1 VTAVVEPT
9 VAQPGYDP
17 AALTVGIVHFGVG
30 NFHRS
35 HQALYLDKLFARG
48 EALDFAICGVGVLP
62 GDVRMRDAL
71 RSHDMRY
78 TLVERHPD
86 GGVVARSIA
95 SIVDYLFAPE
105 DPEAVLEQLADP
117 AVRIVS
123 LTITEG
129 GYNTDEA
136 TGEFDL
142 ASPAVA
148 ADLLPGA
155 VPATVFGLVVEG
167 IRRRRERGI
176 PPFTV
181 MSCDNLQ
188 GNGHVARASF
198 LAFARARDAELAEW
212 MSAEMAFPNSMVDRI
227 TPVTGPDE
235 LAFVAETFGADDSWP
250 VVSEGFTQWVL
261 EDAFTAGRP
270 PYEHVGVQ
278 VVDDV
283 MPYEMMKL
291 RLLNASHQAIAYF
304 GLLLGHT
311 FAHEAATDPALVR
324 LLERFMREEAEPT
337 LGVVPGVDLA
347 EYEAGLID
355 RFANPYVR
363 DTLLRLATDA
373 SDRIAKF
380 VLPVVRDRLAAG
392 GSVELAAAVVAS
404 WAEFAAFRD
413 ADGRPFAVADRQ
425 ASVVAS
431 AVERAAGDP
440 AAFLSDERLF
450 GDLAGDP
457 AFVESFARA
466 ARAIR
471 ELGARDALTGI
482 VDAPR
487 HRQNPENQER

>member
-1 VTAVVEPT
+1 MTAVAQPT

-17 AALTVGIVHFGVG
+17 SALTVGIVHFGVG

-62 GDVRMRDAL
+62 GDARMRDAL
-71 RSHDMRY
+71 RAQGMRY

-95 SIVDYLFAPE
+95 SIVDFLFAPD
-105 DPEAVLEQLADP
+105 DPEAVLEKLADP

-129 GYNTDEA
+129 GYNTDES

-142 ASPAVA
+142 AAPAIA
-148 ADLLPGA
+148 ADLVPDA
-155 VPATVFGLVVEG
+155 RPATVFGLVVEG
-167 IRRRRERGI
+167 LRRRRERGL

-198 LAFARARDAELAEW
+198 LAFARSKDADLADW
-212 MSAEMAFPNSMVDRI
+212 IAAEVAFPNSMVDRI

-235 LAFVAETFGADDSWP
+235 LAFVSQTFGVDDAWP

-261 EDAFTAGRP
+261 EDSFTAGRP

-283 MPYEMMKL
+283 MPYEKMKL

-311 FAHEAATDPALVR
+311 FAHEAATDPVIVR

-337 LGVVPGVDLA
+337 LGPVPGVDLA
-347 EYEAGLID
+347 AYEAELIE

-392 GSVELAAAVVAS
+392 GGIDLAAAIVAS

-413 ADGRPFAVADRQ
+413 AEGRPLDVADRQ
-425 ASVVAS
+425 ALLVGR
-431 AVERAAGDP
+431 AVERAADDP
-440 AAFLSDERLF
+440 AAFVADERLV

-487 HRQNPENQER
+487 HRQNQER

>member
-1 VTAVVEPT
+1 MPFLP

-17 AALTVGIVHFGVG
+17 DDLTVGIVHFGVG

-48 EALDFAICGVGVLP
+48 EALDFAVCGVGVLP

-71 RSHDMRY
+71 RAQGMRY
-78 TLVERHPD
+78 TLVERYPD
-86 GGVVARSIA
+86 GEVVARSIA
-95 SIVDYLFAPE
+95 SIVDFLFAPE
-105 DPEAVLEQLADP
+105 DPEAVLEKLADP

-142 ASPAVA
+142 TSPAVA
-148 ADLLPGA
+148 ADLAPGA
-155 VPATVFGLVVEG
+155 VPATVFGLVAEG
-167 IRRRRERGI
+167 LRRRRERGI
-176 PPFTV
+176 APFTV

-188 GNGHVARASF
+188 GNGHVAQASF
-198 LAFARARDAELAEW
+198 LAFARAKDADLAAWIE
-212 MSAEMAFPNSMVDRI
+212 AEVAFPNSMVDRI

-235 LAFVAETFGADDSWP
+235 LAFVAETFGVDEAWP

-261 EDAFTAGRP
+261 EDRFTGARP

-278 VVDDV
+278 IVDDV
-283 MPYEMMKL
+283 VPYEKMKL
-291 RLLNASHQAIAYF
+291 RLLNASHQALAYF
-304 GLLLGHT
+304 GVLLGHT
-311 FAHEAATDPALVR
+311 FAHEAATDPHMVR
-324 LLERFMREEAEPT
+324 LLERLMREEAEPT

-347 EYEAGLID
+347 EYEAELIA

-380 VLPVVRDRLAAG
+380 VLPIVRDRLAAG
-392 GSVELAAAVVAS
+392 GTVDLAAAVVAS
-404 WAEFAAFRD
+404 WAEFAGFRD
-413 ADGRPFAVADRQ
+413 ADGRAIEVADRQ
-425 ASVVAS
+425 ADLVAR
-431 AVERAAGDP
+431 AVERAAGQP
-440 AAFLSDERLF
+440 EAFLSDERLF

-457 AFVESFARA
+457 VFVESFARS

-471 ELGARDALTGI
+471 ELGAREALAGI
-482 VDAPR
+482 VGAPR
-487 HRQNPENQER
+487 PRQSQER

>member
-1 VTAVVEPT
+1 MPHAP
-9 VAQPGYDP
+9 VAQPGYRTED
-17 AALTVGIVHFGVG
+17 LSVGIVHFGVG

-62 GDVRMRDAL
+62 GDARMRDAL
-71 RSHDMRY
+71 RAGGMRY

-86 GGVVARSIA
+86 GTAVARSIA
-95 SIVDYLFAPE
+95 SIVDFLHAPE
-105 DPEAVLEQLADP
+105 NPEAVLEKLADP
-117 AVRIVS
+117 GVRIVS

-142 ASPAVA
+142 TTPAVA
-148 ADLLPGA
+148 ADLAPGA

-167 IRRRRERGI
+167 IRRRRERGLA
-176 PPFTV
+176 PFTV

-188 GNGHVARASF
+188 GNGHVARDAF
-198 LAFARARDAELAEW
+198 LAFARAKDSELADW
-212 MSAEMAFPNSMVDRI
+212 MAASMSFPNSMVDRI

-235 LAFVAETFGADDSWP
+235 VAFVTGTFGVSDTWP

-261 EDAFTAGRP
+261 EDSFTSGRP
-270 PYEHVGVQ
+270 PYEHVAVQ

-283 MPYEMMKL
+283 VPYEKMKL
-291 RLLNASHQAIAYF
+291 RLLNASHQAMAYF
-304 GLLLGHT
+304 GVLLGHT
-311 FAHEAATDPALVR
+311 FAHEAATDALIVA

-347 EYEAGLID
+347 EYEASLIE

-392 GSVELAAAVVAS
+392 GGIDLAAAVVAS
-404 WAEFAAFRD
+404 WAEFAAYRD
-413 ADGRPFAVADRQ
+413 ADGRPIDVADRQ
-425 ASVVAS
+425 SALVAA
-431 AVERAAGDP
+431 AVARATDDP
-440 AAFLSDERLF
+440 TAFLNDERLF

-471 ELGARDALTGI
+471 ELGARDALAGI

-487 HRQNPENQER
+487 HRQNQER

>member
-1 VTAVVEPT
+1 MTAVIEPA
-9 VAQPGYDP
+9 VAQPEYDP
-17 AALTVGIVHFGVG
+17 SALSVGIVHFGVG

-71 RSHDMRY
+71 RGHDMRY

-95 SIVDYLFAPE
+95 SIVEFLFAPE
-105 DPEAVLEQLADP
+105 DPEAVLEKLADP

-136 TGEFDL
+136 TGEFDVS
-142 ASPAVA
+142 APAVA

-155 VPATVFGLVVEG
+155 VPSTVFGLVVEG
-167 IRRRRERGI
+167 LRRRRDRGV
-176 PPFTV
+176 PAFTV

-188 GNGHVARASF
+188 GNGHVAQASF
-198 LAFARARDAELAEW
+198 LAFARAKDVALADWMAAEV
-212 MSAEMAFPNSMVDRI
+212 AFPNSMVDRI
-227 TPVTGPDE
+227 TPVTGADE
-235 LAFVAETFGADDSWP
+235 LAFVSETFGVDDAWP

-261 EDAFTAGRP
+261 EDRFPAGRP
-270 PYEHVGVQ
+270 PYEQVGVQ
-278 VVDDV
+278 LVDDV
-283 MPYEMMKL
+283 VPYEKMKL
-291 RLLNASHQAIAYF
+291 RLLNASHQAMAYF
-304 GLLLGHT
+304 GVLLGHT
-311 FAHEAATDPALVR
+311 FAHEAAADPAVVR
-324 LLERFMREEAEPT
+324 LLERFMTEEAEPT
-337 LGVVPGVDLA
+337 LGAVPGVDLA
-347 EYEAGLID
+347 EYQAELIA

-392 GSVELAAAVVAS
+392 GGIDFAAAIVAS

-413 ADGRPFAVADRQ
+413 AEGRPIDVTDRQ
-425 ASVVAS
+425 AALVAQ
-431 AVERAAGDP
+431 AVERATDAP
-440 AAFLSDERLF
+440 EAFVADERLF
-450 GDLAGDP
+450 GDLAGNH
-457 AFVESFARA
+457 AFVESFTRTS
-466 ARAIR
+466 RAIR

-482 VDAPR
+482 VDAPK
-487 HRQNPENQER
+487 HRPNQER